1 MQARFLSSHPTTV
14 IVVFD
19 DLIGLPP
26 KGVWKFMG
34 SYAPRWRIN
43 PECAAACTTLS
54 LTRDVGI
61 EVATFDSAPLV
72 SKILARERFP
82 FTAVK
87 ATTPKGLA
95 DDLKGR
101 KNVVRVYHPHEQHAQ
116 LYGHVGRLVRPDDCQ
131 PIAEFK

>member
-1 MQARFLSSHPTTV
+1 MQASFLSSHPTTV

-19 DLIGLPP
+19 DLIGLHP
-26 KGVWKFMG
+26 KGAWKLIG
-34 SYAPRWRIN
+34 SYAPKWRIN

-101 KNVVRVYHPHEQHAQ
+101 KNVVRVYHPHEQYAQ
-116 LYGHVGRLVRPDDCQ
+116 LYGHVGRLVSPDDCQ